1 MRIVGEDLLRA
12 FSKLFYLQI
21 FVSSDRSKIN
31 LQQKFYSQFQRHFYI
46 TLVVTLIPE
55 NLVTN
60 MLSNLFLSFVEAK
73 GKNQQEYFY
82 FLFRASCALLQ
93 RHAKFNKLIGIFS
106 YVILVPCPNTHMEEN
121 ISRIWKKNIL
131 HSL

>member
-1 MRIVGEDLLRA
+1 M
-12 FSKLFYLQI
+12 
-21 FVSSDRSKIN
+21 
-31 LQQKFYSQFQRHFYI
+31 
-46 TLVVTLIPE
+46 TLIPE

-60 MLSNLFLSFVEAK
+60 MLSNLFLSFIEAK

-82 FLFRASCALLQ
+82 FLFRASYALLQ
-93 RHAKFNKLIGIFS
+93 RHAKFNKLTGIFW
-106 YVILVPCPNTHMEEN
+106 LLFLFHEPHKQPLLPNTHMEEN

>member
-1 MRIVGEDLLRA
+1 
-12 FSKLFYLQI
+12 
-21 FVSSDRSKIN
+21 
-31 LQQKFYSQFQRHFYI
+31 
-46 TLVVTLIPE
+46 
-55 NLVTN
+55 

-73 GKNQQEYFY
+73 GKNQIIKNLVVWQQEYFY
-82 FLFRASCALLQ
+82 FLFRVSCTLLQ
-93 RHAKFNKLIGIFS
+93 RHAKFNKVIGIFS